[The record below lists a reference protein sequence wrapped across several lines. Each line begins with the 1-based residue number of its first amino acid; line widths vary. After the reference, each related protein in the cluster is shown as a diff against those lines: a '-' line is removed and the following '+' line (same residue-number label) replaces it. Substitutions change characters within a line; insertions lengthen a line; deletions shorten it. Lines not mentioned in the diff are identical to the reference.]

1 MKLSELKG
9 EAALDVL
16 AELIEPA
23 VEIMQ
28 DKELKAALEAKEMAK
43 GIKIAIKNH
52 KKAVIHMM
60 AIVDGEDP
68 ETYQPG
74 VLDLPVKLLNLLND
88 PDVMGLFRLPQG
100 QENQFG
106 SGSITIKD
114 EA

>member
-23 VEIMQ
+23 LEIMQ
-28 DKELKAALEAKEMAK
+28 DKELKAALEAKEAAK

-52 KKAVIHMM
+52 KKAVIHIM
-60 AIVDGEDP
+60 AVVEGEDP
-68 ETYQPG
+68 DTYQPG
-74 VLDLPVKLLNLLND
+74 VLDLPVKLLQLFND
-88 PDVMGLFRLPQG
+88 PEIMGLFQLPQG
-100 QENQFG
+100 QETTFG
-106 SGSITIKD
+106 SGSVTTKE